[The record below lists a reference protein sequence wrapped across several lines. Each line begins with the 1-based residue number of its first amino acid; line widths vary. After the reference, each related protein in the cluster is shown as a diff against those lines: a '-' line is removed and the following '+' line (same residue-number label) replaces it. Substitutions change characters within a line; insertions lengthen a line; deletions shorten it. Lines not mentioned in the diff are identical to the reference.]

1 MGQRDY
7 FDKKP
12 TLGQNNNALVFLFTV
27 NTIIF
32 LILIFLKLVFSLEY
46 RETAD
51 VFFKDSVLHWF
62 SLSAQFN
69 QLFSKPWSIVIYT
82 FTNISIMGFISNM
95 LWLWAFGYILQD
107 LVGNKK
113 LIPVYIYGGFFAGL
127 IFMLVSLI
135 AETPLGFL
143 FEGSNTAIIAVAVAT
158 TTLSPNYKI
167 FQQIGSGFSLWILT
181 GIYLLIDISYVAYSN
196 WAVVASHITAALV
209 GFIFIQQLRSGNDW
223 GAWMYAVTNG
233 VQNIFNPT
241 KKNKLQAIK
250 SDENIVDENQL
261 KIDAILDKINQKG
274 YDSLS
279 KIDKEFLE
287 KNSN

>member
-12 TLGQNNNALVFLFTV
+12 TLGQTNNALVFLFTI

-32 LILIFLKLVFSLEY
+32 LILIFLKLVFDLEY
-46 RETAD
+46 RAD
-51 VFFKDSVLHWF
+51 ANAFFNDRVLHWF
-62 SLSAQFN
+62 TLSPQIN
-69 QLFSKPWSIVIYT
+69 LLINKPWSIVIYA
-82 FTNISIMGFISNM
+82 FTNISVIGFISNM

-127 IFMLVSLI
+127 FFILTSLI
-135 AETPLGFL
+135 TTTPSNFL

-181 GIYLLIDISYVAYSN
+181 VIYLLIDISYVAYSN
-196 WAVVASHITAALV
+196 WAVVASHVIAALI
-209 GFIFIQQLRSGNDW
+209 GFVYIQQLRIGNDW
-223 GAWMYAVTNG
+223 GAWMFNLVNA
-233 VQNIFNPT
+233 VQNIFNPI
-241 KKNKLQAIK
+241 KKNNLKAVK
-250 SDENIVDENQL
+250 TNNKTVDETQI
-261 KIDAILDKINQKG
+261 KIDAILDKINLTG
-274 YDSLS
+274 YDNLS
-279 KIDKEFLE
+279 KSDKDFLE
-287 KNSN
+287 KNTR

>member
-12 TLGQNNNALVFLFTV
+12 TLGENNNALVFLFTV

-46 RETAD
+46 RQDAD
-51 VFFKDSVLHWF
+51 AFFYDRVLHWF
-62 SLSAQFN
+62 ALSPQLN
-69 QLFSKPWSIVIYT
+69 QLLSKPWSIIIYA
-82 FTNISIMGFISNM
+82 FANVSIMGFISNM

-127 IFMLVSLI
+127 IFILTSLI
-135 AETPLGFL
+135 TPISANFL
-143 FEGSNTAIIAVAVAT
+143 FEGSNTAIIAVAIAT

-181 GIYLLIDISYVAYSN
+181 AIYLLIDISYVAYNN
-196 WAVVASHITAALV
+196 WAVVASHIIAAMV
-209 GFIFIQQLRSGNDW
+209 GYFYIIQLKKGNDW
-223 GAWMYAVTNG
+223 GIWMYNLING
-233 VQNIFNPT
+233 IQNNFNPN
-241 KKNKLQAIK
+241 KKNKLKAVK
-250 SDENIVDENQL
+250 SDKKNIDETQL

-279 KIDKEFLE
+279 NADKDFLE

>member
-1 MGQRDY
+1 MEQRDY

-32 LILIFLKLVFSLEY
+32 LILIFLKLVFDLEY
-46 RETAD
+46 RQDAN
-51 VFFKDSVLHWF
+51 VFFNDRVQYWF
-62 SLSAQFN
+62 SLSPEFN
-69 QLFSKPWSIVIYT
+69 KLFTKPWSIVVYA
-82 FTNISIMGFISNM
+82 FTNVSILGFISNM

-127 IFMLVSLI
+127 IFVFASHF
-135 AETPLGFL
+135 TQTSSSFL
-143 FEGSNTAIIAVAVAT
+143 FEGSNAAIIAVAVAT

-196 WAVVASHITAALV
+196 WAVVASHITAVLV
-209 GFIFIQQLRSGNDW
+209 GFIFIQQLQRGNDW
-223 GAWMYAVTNG
+223 GNWMYKVING

-241 KKNKLQAIK
+241 PKNKLQAIK
-250 SDENIVDENQL
+250 SDKNLVDENQL

-279 KIDKEFLE
+279 KTDREFLE
-287 KNSN
+287 KN

>member
-32 LILIFLKLVFSLEY
+32 LILIFLKLVFDLEY
-46 RETAD
+46 RQDAN
-51 VFFKDSVLHWF
+51 VFFNDRVQYWF
-62 SLSAQFN
+62 SLSPEFN
-69 QLFSKPWSIVIYT
+69 KLFTKPWSIVVYA
-82 FTNISIMGFISNM
+82 FTNVSILGFISNM

-113 LIPVYIYGGFFAGL
+113 LVPVYIFGEFFGGL
-127 IFMLVSLI
+127 IFVIISLFI
-135 AETPLGFL
+135 QTSQSFL

-167 FQQIGSGFSLWILT
+167 FQQIGSGFSLWILAA
-181 GIYLLIDISYVAYSN
+181 IYLLLDVSYLAYTN
-196 WAVVASHITAALV
+196 WAIVGAHIMSALV
-209 GFIFIQQLRSGNDW
+209 GYIFIQQLKTGKDM
-223 GAWMYAVTNG
+223 GAWMYNMING
-233 VQNIFNPT
+233 IQNVFNPP
-241 KKNKLQAIK
+241 KKNNFKAIK
-250 SDENIVDENQL
+250 SHKKLEDETQL
-261 KIDAILDKINQKG
+261 KIDNILDKINQKG
-274 YDSLS
+274 YDNLS
-279 KIDKEFLE
+279 KEDKDFLE

>member
-12 TLGQNNNALVFLFTV
+12 TLGENNNALVFLFTI

-46 RETAD
+46 RQDAD
-51 VFFKDSVLHWF
+51 AFFYDRVLHWF
-62 SLSAQFN
+62 ALSPQLN
-69 QLFSKPWSIVIYT
+69 QLLSKPWSIIIYA
-82 FTNISIMGFISNM
+82 FANVSIMGFISNM

-127 IFMLVSLI
+127 IFILTSLI
-135 AETPLGFL
+135 TPISSNFL
-143 FEGSNTAIIAVAVAT
+143 FEGSNTAIIAVAIAT

-167 FQQIGSGFSLWILT
+167 FQQISSGFSLWILT
-181 GIYLLIDISYVAYSN
+181 AIYLLIDISYVAYNN
-196 WAVVASHITAALV
+196 WAVVASHIIAAMV
-209 GFIFIQQLRSGNDW
+209 GYFYIKQLKSGNDW
-223 GAWMYAVTNG
+223 GAWMYNLING

-241 KKNKLQAIK
+241 KKNKLKAVK
-250 SDENIVDENQL
+250 SDKKNIDETQL

-279 KIDKEFLE
+279 NADKDFLE